1 MWSGPVGQVG
11 VAFDVDDDDIAP
23 DTPLELSR
31 RTFSDDPAIGDD
43 ADPPGELVR
52 ALAAVAPDVPALGS
66 HDEGRMTILGAWME
80 VAEKALDLAGITVN
94 KNTIPYDPQKPG
106 TASGIRIGT
115 PAITTRGMK
124 EAEMARKPAAP
135 RAGKTRTP
143 EADAIDPKH
152 RWDRPIQAPGH
163 TQVDFEERVDFR
175 DLVRDLAHEFHA
187 RIEMRQIGA
196 RDTTKLMDGI
206 GPCGRQLCCSSHLR
220 KFDPISVKMAKTQD
234 MPLTDSRLLGNC
246 GRLKC
251 CLLYEFSTYDQ
262 LRKHL
267 PKVGSACQADC
278 GAQGCMTGKV
288 RSLRVLKQTVV
299 VGFQDGT
306 EAEVPLDVLAARSVH
321 RRV

>member
-1 MWSGPVGQVG
+1 VLRRATDAETAEWRDRRERELRHAETCRRRARGRGLQLKIV
-11 VAFDVDDDDIAP
+11 DV
-23 DTPLELSR
+23 E
-31 RTFSDDPAIGDD
+31 
-43 ADPPGELVR
+43 
-52 ALAAVAPDVPALGS
+52 
-66 HDEGRMTILGAWME
+66 
-80 VAEKALDLAGITVN
+80 
-94 KNTIPYDPQKPG
+94 
-106 TASGIRIGT
+106 
-115 PAITTRGMK
+115 
-124 EAEMARKPAAP
+124 
-135 RAGKTRTP
+135 
-143 EADAIDPKH
+143 IDPRH
-152 RWDRPIQAPGH
+152 RRVTVLFSA
-163 TQVDFEERVDFR
+163 EERVDFR
-175 DLVRDLAHEFHA
+175 DLVRDLAHEFHS

-206 GPCGRQLCCSSHLR
+206 GPCGRQLCCSSYL
-220 KFDPISVKMAKTQD
+220 KNFDPISVKMAKAQD

-306 EAEVPLDVLAARSVH
+306 EAEVPLSALTWENRPHVKPL
-321 RRV
+321 

>member
-1 MWSGPVGQVG
+1 MSDITETSEAPSAEPEANLPYLIGVRLREPLQAEDHQTAMEDLHVGDFVVVETGQGTVVG
-11 VAFDVDDDDIAP
+11 EV
-23 DTPLELSR
+23 R
-31 RTFSDDPAIGDD
+31 RPK
-43 ADPPGELVR
+43 R
-52 ALAAVAPDVPALGS
+52 ALPEFKRGRLYRTVLRRATDAETAEWRDRRERELRHAETCRRRARGRGLQLKIVDV
-66 HDEGRMTILGAWME
+66 E
-80 VAEKALDLAGITVN
+80 
-94 KNTIPYDPQKPG
+94 
-106 TASGIRIGT
+106 
-115 PAITTRGMK
+115 
-124 EAEMARKPAAP
+124 
-135 RAGKTRTP
+135 
-143 EADAIDPKH
+143 IDPRH
-152 RWDRPIQAPGH
+152 RRVTVLFSA
-163 TQVDFEERVDFR
+163 EERVDFR
-175 DLVRDLAHEFHA
+175 DLVRDLAHEFHS

-206 GPCGRQLCCSSHLR
+206 GPCGRQLCCSSYL
-220 KFDPISVKMAKTQD
+220 KNFDPISVKMAKAQD

-306 EAEVPLDVLAARSVH
+306 EAEVPLSALTWENRPHVKPL
-321 RRV
+321 

>member
-1 MWSGPVGQVG
+1 MVRRATDAEVGEWRERRARELQHAEACRRRARGRGLRIKV
-11 VAFDVDDDDIAP
+11 VDV
-23 DTPLELSR
+23 E
-31 RTFSDDPAIGDD
+31 
-43 ADPPGELVR
+43 
-52 ALAAVAPDVPALGS
+52 
-66 HDEGRMTILGAWME
+66 
-80 VAEKALDLAGITVN
+80 
-94 KNTIPYDPQKPG
+94 
-106 TASGIRIGT
+106 
-115 PAITTRGMK
+115 
-124 EAEMARKPAAP
+124 
-135 RAGKTRTP
+135 
-143 EADAIDPKH
+143 IDPRH
-152 RWDRPIQAPGH
+152 RRVTVLFNAED
-163 TQVDFEERVDFR
+163 RVDFR

-206 GPCGRQLCCSSHLR
+206 GPCGRQLCCSSYL
-220 KFDPISVKMAKTQD
+220 KNFDPISVKMAKAQD

-306 EAEVPLDVLAARSVH
+306 EAEVPLEALTWEGRPH
-321 RRV
+321 IKPL